1 VTPEDRDLIAAYAL
15 DALSPEEREA
25 AEALL
30 ARDPEAR
37 AELAHFL
44 EVAAELGRAFPASEP
59 PRELRERIMGRLQPR
74 ARPEARWQVAF
85 ALAAAVAVV
94 LGGLAYTL
102 YARLVG
108 LEVRLARQ
116 EQVLALLASPTARV
130 ATLTGRVPGSVRL
143 VYDPQG
149 NLGALVVRDLQ
160 DPGAGF
166 VYQLWLVTGQRADSG
181 GVFRPVPGQ
190 SLVLPIQADFR
201 RYEIVAITVE
211 RGPLGVARTQN
222 QPVLVGRL

>member
-1 VTPEDRDLIAAYAL
+1 MTPEDRELIAAYAL

-37 AELAHFL
+37 AELARLL
-44 EVAAELGRAFPASEP
+44 EAAAELGRAFPAPEP
-59 PRELRERIMGRLQPR
+59 PQELRERLMGRLRPR
-74 ARPEARWQVAF
+74 ARSEVLWRMAF
-85 ALAAAVAVV
+85 ALAAAVAVA
-94 LGGLAYTL
+94 LGGLAYAL

-108 LEVRLARQ
+108 LEARLARQ

-130 ATLTGRVPGSVRL
+130 TTLTGRVPGSVRL

-166 VYQLWLVTGQRADSG
+166 VYQLWLIAGQQADSG
-181 GVFRPVPGQ
+181 GVFRPVSGQ
-190 SLVLPIQADFR
+190 PLVLPIQADFR
-201 RYEIVAITVE
+201 RYEIVAVTIE
-211 RGPLGVARTQN
+211 RGPLGVARSQRP
-222 QPVLVGRL
+222 PVLVGRL